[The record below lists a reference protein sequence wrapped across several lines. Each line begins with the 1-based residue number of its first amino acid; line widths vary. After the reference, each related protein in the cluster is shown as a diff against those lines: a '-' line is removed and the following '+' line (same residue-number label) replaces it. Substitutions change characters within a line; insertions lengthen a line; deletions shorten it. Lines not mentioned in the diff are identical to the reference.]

1 MDLATLEREALN
13 LDIKSRGHLAF
24 VLLRSLDETDE
35 TEDFSEEEIEKLWLV
50 EVERRSREMDEDP
63 SLAVPYED
71 MMKRLRERFG

>member
-13 LDIKSRGHLAF
+13 LDIKSRGHLAS

-35 TEDFSEEEIEKLWLV
+35 TEDLSEEEIEKLWLV